1 LENAETRFAAAQT
14 IRAVQSGFCVFLG
27 KAFVHRTTFGI
38 PHHAL
43 WPRLQGKL
51 NREWRVYRE
60 TSPIWQFKGRRR
72 PVAVNRSKRSNIA
85 VLPPLAGR
93 INLTN
98 MCPAGSFSAEVG
110 DDHIM
115 ARAIAC
121 CVLALTALL
130 LRPALAL
137 DRETMAGDRAALD
150 ALIEQHANANGLP
163 VGLVR
168 RVIRR
173 ESNFNPRAVYRGN
186 YGLMQIRLGTA
197 RALGYR
203 GDAEGLLDPATNMSY
218 AVPYLAGA
226 YRAANGDE
234 ARTIALYSS
243 GYYHVRGATW
253 AAPTWAAPASEAS
266 VAPSSEPASTLPVLE
281 LFAKLKHCILS
292 STSCVSSPSASSPSA
307 SSPSVPSPSVP
318 SSGVAS
324 PSVASPSVPSSS
336 VPSSSVPSP
345 GVQSQ

>member
-1 LENAETRFAAAQT
+1 
-14 IRAVQSGFCVFLG
+14 
-27 KAFVHRTTFGI
+27 
-38 PHHAL
+38 
-43 WPRLQGKL
+43 
-51 NREWRVYRE
+51 
-60 TSPIWQFKGRRR
+60 
-72 PVAVNRSKRSNIA
+72 
-85 VLPPLAGR
+85 
-93 INLTN
+93 

-110 DDHIM
+110 DDYIM

-130 LRPALAL
+130 RPAAA
-137 DRETMAGDRAALD
+137 DDRAVLD

-163 VGLVR
+163 VALVR

-203 GDAEGLLDPATNMSY
+203 GTADGLLDPATNMSY

-226 YRAANGDE
+226 YHAANGDE

-243 GYYHVRGATW
+243 GYYNVRRATW

-292 STSCVSSPSASSPSA
+292 STSCVSSPSASSPSVA
-307 SSPSVPSPSVP
+307 SPSVQSPSVQSPSAPSPSVPSPSV
-318 SSGVAS
+318 
-324 PSVASPSVPSSS
+324 
-336 VPSSSVPSP
+336 
-345 GVQSQ
+345 QKQ